1 MANGGYWWLFQ
12 TKLPQAIN
20 DYQWNYFINVYQWI
34 SINGYC
40 LLFNWWLFLVII
52 GYIMTIDGFY
62 IISYRLILQVTL
74 SQVIGSY
81 IIVRYF

>member
-20 DYQWNYFINVYQWI
+20 DYQWI